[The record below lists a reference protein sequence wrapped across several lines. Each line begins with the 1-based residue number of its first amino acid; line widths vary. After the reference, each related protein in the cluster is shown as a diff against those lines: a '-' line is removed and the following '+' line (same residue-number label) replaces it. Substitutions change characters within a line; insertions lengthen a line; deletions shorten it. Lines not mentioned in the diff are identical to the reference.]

1 MLKDKLC
8 KKKKSTDKNN
18 KQKRKSI
25 NKIKININNSN
36 DISNVYLSG
45 NKKKIKLQRIST
57 DVRTKMDK
65 EKYNALTGT
74 NNNRINKIR
83 ESNANIKSDNINK
96 NKNSIRLLNKSIES
110 HNNYTAKFRLSKMSD
125 LNPKINNNNNN
136 AYNNTMLLKRV
147 NANKKDNNNP
157 FFVPD

>member
-1 MLKDKLC
+1 M
-8 KKKKSTDKNN
+8 
-18 KQKRKSI
+18 QKSI

-36 DISNVYLSG
+36 DTNNVYLSG

-57 DVRTKMDK
+57 DVRAKINQ
-65 EKYNALTGT
+65 EKYSALTGV

-83 ESNANIKSDNINK
+83 ESNANIKSDNINN

-125 LNPKINNNNNN
+125 LNPKTKNNTN

-147 NANKKDNNNP
+147 NMNKKDNNNP
-157 FFVPD
+157 FLVSD

>member
-1 MLKDKLC
+1 MA
-8 KKKKSTDKNN
+8 NN
-18 KQKRKSI
+18 KQMQKSI

-45 NKKKIKLQRIST
+45 NKKKIKLQRLST
-57 DVRTKMDK
+57 DVRTKINNG
-65 EKYNALTGT
+65 KYNTLTSI
-74 NNNRINKIR
+74 NNNRRSKII
-83 ESNANIKSDNINK
+83 ESNANIKSDNINN

-125 LNPKINNNNNN
+125 LNPKSKNNNN
-136 AYNNTMLLKRV
+136 AYNNYNNTMLLKRV
-147 NANKKDNNNP
+147 NMNKKENNNP